1 MQKFKNDKQT
11 TPKRTEKT
19 IDQIKATIFLLLLNF
34 DDNVCLVKHMKVIF
48 VCLMDVCVMIMCVCV
63 CVHAKYAH
71 TAIEESETKSDVD
84 DDHQHHFNENV
95 M

>member
-63 CVHAKYAH
+63 HAKYAH